1 MQEEDMFSKED
12 GYPRKPFPNG
22 WKGKNGLYAVGFTK
36 KGLLGASMDA
46 KRIAEDI
53 EQCWESEAN
62 HRTAFAR
69 SHLPQP
75 NS

>member
-1 MQEEDMFSKED
+1 MFSKED
-12 GYPRKPFPNG
+12 GYPMMPFPNG

-46 KRIAEDI
+46 KRIAQDI
-53 EQCWESEAN
+53 ERCREAEAN
-62 HRTAFAR
+62 HRNAFAR
-69 SHLPQP
+69 SSHLPQP